1 MRRTLARMRPPVVR
15 LYDSHIPS
23 GNAHKVQLV
32 LHQLEY
38 PEYETVSL
46 DILNAGTRT
55 PEFLAKN
62 PNGRIP
68 TVELK
73 DGTHL
78 AESNAIICYLAEGT
92 PMFPDEP
99 VARAQ
104 TLQWLFFEQYSHER
118 FVAVL
123 KFWTYWGGLESKTA
137 EIPVWKAG
145 GQAAIDVMETHLEG
159 KTFFVAER
167 YTVADVALFAYTRSA
182 EDVGFQV
189 GPNVR
194 AWLARV
200 QSLPRYLPPKK
211 DPLGKCPTEK

>member
-1 MRRTLARMRPPVVR
+1 MRPLPLIRR

-32 LHQLEY
+32 LHQLEH
-38 PEYETVSL
+38 PEYETISL
-46 DILNAGTRT
+46 DILNKATRT
-55 PEFLAKN
+55 PDFLAKN

-68 TVELK
+68 TVELT
-73 DGTHL
+73 DGTLL

-92 PMFPDEP
+92 DMLPQDP
-99 VARAQ
+99 VAKAQ

-123 KFWTYWGGLESKTA
+123 KFWTYWGGLESKTD
-137 EIPVWKAG
+137 EIPGWKAG
-145 GQAAIDVMETHLEG
+145 GQAAIDVMETHLQG

-182 EDVGFQV
+182 DDIGFQV
-189 GPNVR
+189 GPNVQ
-194 AWLARV
+194 AWLKRV
-200 QSLPRYLPPKK
+200 EGMPRYLPPKK
-211 DPLGKCPTEK
+211 DPLGKCPR